1 MHLHMQS
8 CHSMA
13 IVGPLKDAVLPL
25 HPTVD
30 RDPALFRP
38 HETTTHGYVY
48 FCVYP
53 VLYMCTYDML
63 FVMFLHFLRK
73 SIMKNALSSSAES
86 LADFGLCHWVF
97 MTILPCRQQPFS
109 VYHNWIQNKVDIIID
124 YMQSLWLEPTLCICN
139 AIHLVFRLSTI
150 EIFIR
155 FSFDIETL

>member
-53 VLYMCTYDML
+53 VLYMCVHMTCYL
-63 FVMFLHFLRK
+63 SCFYIFL
-73 SIMKNALSSSAES
+73 ES
-86 LADFGLCHWVF
+86 
-97 MTILPCRQQPFS
+97 
-109 VYHNWIQNKVDIIID
+109 
-124 YMQSLWLEPTLCICN
+124 QS
-139 AIHLVFRLSTI
+139 
-150 EIFIR
+150 
-155 FSFDIETL
+155 